1 MAHIS
6 SHVFDALEKRGYR
19 VQSHAG
25 AVTAFNSSIDFGRL
39 YPGGHPCE
47 ACRASGGGVAGLFF
61 QCQRRITHRW
71 GSDCFLAGEKRAQK
85 GRGMR
90 PFRALDGLVE
100 IRATLLE

>member
-39 YPGGHPCE
+39 HAGGYSCE

-61 QCQRRITHRW
+61 QCERRITHRW
-71 GSDCFLAGEKRAQK
+71 GSDLIA
-85 GRGMR
+85 RGQ
-90 PFRALDGLVE
+90 
-100 IRATLLE
+100 